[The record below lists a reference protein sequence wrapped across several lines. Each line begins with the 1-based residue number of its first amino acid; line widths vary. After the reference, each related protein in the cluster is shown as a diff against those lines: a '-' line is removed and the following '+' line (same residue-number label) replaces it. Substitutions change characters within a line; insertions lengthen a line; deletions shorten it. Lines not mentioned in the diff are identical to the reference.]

1 MTHRRSDPYALPL
14 RHRKV
19 ARWLLCLQLL
29 LMLWSVLPLRS
40 PVDPAPAGRGND
52 LAVLVCTAQGMKQ
65 VRLPAAPAQA
75 GPDAVQADDP
85 SDAPGSPDGSSGSGA
100 AGTCLL
106 CHARFAMAVLP
117 MTQAWRIDVAPA
129 PRPSHSDGL
138 PPAAVPP
145 WQPLQAR
152 APPAAA

>member
-1 MTHRRSDPYALPL
+1 MTHRRSDPHALPL

-29 LMLWSVLPLRS
+29 LMLWSALPPRS
-40 PVDPAPAGRGND
+40 FADPAVAGLGGE
-52 LAVLVCTAQGMKQ
+52 LSVLVCTAQGMKQ
-65 VRLPAAPAQA
+65 VRLPTVPAQA
-75 GPDAVQADDP
+75 GSDAAQAGDP
-85 SDAPGSPDGSSGSGA
+85 SDAPDSRDEPDGAGA

-117 MTQAWRIDVAPA
+117 VTQAWRIDVAPA